1 MDNAKYIG
9 RDGAVASALGVGN
22 FRHTATRMTVSIG
35 VAVLVVMATAVPT
48 PASTVSPAVRLA
60 ASTACRGS
68 TETTCALIMGT
79 TTIPTPNDFYIDAIK
94 NQYIA
99 PTHPNQ
105 DIEYVAVTTPQE
117 VWPLTGILRLAI
129 LGLQQLDPHL
139 AEDKGLAWP
148 DEPWWK
154 LSGLFDL
161 TFDQANRAGLADLE
175 TAMTKYGNDH
185 LVIYGYGQSAVIAN
199 MEKQRLAEQYPGPDA
214 PDIDFVVGG
223 DFNLPN
229 GGLFTRFPGLYIPI
243 VDLSFNGPAPTDTQ
257 FRTDVIIRQY
267 DGVEDFPLY
276 PLNLVADLN
285 ALLGAVYV
293 GLYGADVSLAPDASK
308 SPAIQSRDGD
318 STYYFFETQDLPLFG
333 PLRTLGV
340 PESLIDV
347 VEPFFRVIVELGY
360 DRSIPPGEPTRARL
374 IPTLDPATVVTDLVN
389 AIGEGINNAGAL
401 IGSPPLLSIPA
412 PVTLAAPATET
423 AKADISHQVMATDS
437 LTQSEQ
443 VTSTGTAVAD
453 MVTAAGPPET
463 TATQKPADPASSTE
477 TVQADLPPQVAPTE
491 TVTETSQVTSTK
503 KVIETAKANEASTGP
518 RATPNPSLSASTP
531 KPAKPAG
538 QLATPRPLV
547 HDSLGVGEQLRD
559 LLHRGD
565 SGGQTIRTSTA
576 GDQPATAGPSSG
588 ASSSASSPSTGSN
601 SAGGDSSGG
610 DTGGF

>member
-1 MDNAKYIG
+1 MDNAKHIG
-9 RDGAVASALGVGN
+9 RNGAVASALGVGN

-79 TTIPTPNDFYIDAIK
+79 TTIPTPTDFYIDAIK

-175 TAMTKYGNDH
+175 TAMTKYGNDD

-229 GGLFTRFPGLYIPI
+229 GGLFARFPGLYIPI

-360 DRSIPPGEPTRARL
+360 DRSIPPWEPTPARL
-374 IPTLDPATVVTDLVN
+374 IPTLDPVKVATDLIN
-389 AIGEGINNAGAL
+389 AVGEGINNAAALLGAPASL
-401 IGSPPLLSIPA
+401 RIPA
-412 PVTLAAPATET
+412 TPAIADPDDAVEQDVSAGTTLKRIIGDVNDGVAQGFSAVRSQLPAPPAVTQDDVAAGQRTTGRELAATRDQIHRT
-423 AKADISHQVMATDS
+423 
-437 LTQSEQ
+437 L
-443 VTSTGTAVAD
+443 GAVKSVLGNGRTIVRSAVND
-453 MVTAAGPPET
+453 NGSSAA
-463 TATQKPADPASSTE
+463 TATTGRKTPVRDAVKKTGGDI
-477 TVQADLPPQVAPTE
+477 
-491 TVTETSQVTSTK
+491 K
-503 KVIETAKANEASTGP
+503 KVVTK
-518 RATPNPSLSASTP
+518 
-531 KPAKPAG
+531 
-538 QLATPRPLV
+538 V
-547 HDSLGVGEQLRD
+547 
-559 LLHRGD
+559 
-565 SGGQTIRTSTA
+565 
-576 GDQPATAGPSSG
+576 
-588 ASSSASSPSTGSN
+588 SN
-601 SAGGDSSGG
+601 SAKKALRDRKHGHDG
-610 DTGGF
+610 TGVEGQ